1 LIFSLSSLSRSS
13 LAAFASCRERQ
24 FHISIP
30 ITHFSSPPHTCI
42 ALDAAVSSREDRGLF
57 SAPEPSADL
66 FRAEEYDEDAEEA
79 LRALCP
85 PLPAGL
91 SSLPLARLRGERRRL
106 SYELAGLA
114 SPPPPPPRLPLRL
127 LALLRLP
134 SRLFVV
140 RLGGVRLGEREYRE
154 EDVDADRL

>member
-13 LAAFASCRERQ
+13 LAAFASC
-24 FHISIP
+24 
-30 ITHFSSPPHTCI
+30 I

-57 SAPEPSADL
+57 SGPEPSADL

-85 PLPAGL
+85 PLPGEGL
-91 SSLPLARLRGERRRL
+91 PSLPPARLRGERRRL

-114 SPPPPPPRLPLRL
+114 SPPPPRLPLRL
-127 LALLRLP
+127 LALLRLSP
-134 SRLFVV
+134 RLFVV
-140 RLGGVRLGEREYRE
+140 RLGGVRLGDLEYRD
-154 EDVDADRL
+154 EDVDTDRLL